1 MATYLMLGKYSL
13 EALKAISPERSDR
26 AVALIRKNGGTLK
39 AGYAL
44 LGDTDLAIIV
54 DLPDTERAIKTGIGL
69 SKLLGVSFRTL
80 PAVTVEQF
88 DKLMEGGA

>member
-13 EALKAISPERSDR
+13 EALKAISAERSDLAR
-26 AVALIRKNGGTLK
+26 ALIKQNGGEFR

-44 LGDTDLAIIV
+44 LGGTDLAIIV
-54 DLPDTERAIKTGIGL
+54 DLPDTQRALKTSLGL
-69 SKLLGVSFRTL
+69 SKLLGVSFSTV

-88 DKLMEGGA
+88 DKLME